1 MFNYVDPFGRHHT
14 YLRIA
19 ITEKCNLRCV
29 YCMPEEGVEL
39 SPPAKLLTADEIVKI
54 ASLFAQHGVDKIR
67 LTGERLSNIPGI
79 SQVAMTSN
87 GIALSRKLED
97 FVKAGLN
104 KLNISLD
111 TLDEHKYQIITRRN
125 GFKKVMQL
133 IDMAEPMFN
142 PLKINCVVMRGT
154 NDNEI
159 CDFVALTE
167 KKNLDIRFIEYMPF
181 GGNNFNSNKMVP
193 YKEMLNRIGTK
204 WSEVIRLIDHPND
217 TSKAYKVHGFQGQF
231 GFITSMSEH
240 FCNTCNRL
248 RMTADGNLKVCLH
261 GNAEVSLR
269 DIIRQG
275 GSDKELI
282 DVIAKAVGR
291 KKKQHAGME
300 NLIKMTNR
308 PMILIGG

>member
-1 MFNYVDPFGRHHT
+1 MRSSLTVVILGPSDCTNEKSNLEAHVKTNPDNNPLVDSFGRHHS

-67 LTGERLSNIPGI
+67 LTGGNNGLFLNIDFLGEPTVRKDVIEIVERLSNIPGI

-167 KKNLDIRFIEYMPF
+167 KK
-181 GGNNFNSNKMVP
+181 
-193 YKEMLNRIGTK
+193 
-204 WSEVIRLIDHPND
+204 
-217 TSKAYKVHGFQGQF
+217 
-231 GFITSMSEH
+231 
-240 FCNTCNRL
+240 
-248 RMTADGNLKVCLH
+248 
-261 GNAEVSLR
+261 VS
-269 DIIRQG
+269 Q
-275 GSDKELI
+275 
-282 DVIAKAVGR
+282 
-291 KKKQHAGME
+291 
-300 NLIKMTNR
+300 T
-308 PMILIGG
+308 